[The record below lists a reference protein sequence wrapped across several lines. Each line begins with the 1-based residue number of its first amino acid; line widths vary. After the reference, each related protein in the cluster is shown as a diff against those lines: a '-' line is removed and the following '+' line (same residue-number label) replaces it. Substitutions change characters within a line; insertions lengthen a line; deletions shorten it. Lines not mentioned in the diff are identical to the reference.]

1 MNEEEIRRIA
11 RDEFDKF
18 AENYYRR
25 NYPGFNITSGHNT
38 MGHGVSEYVMS
49 TDTAQGI
56 HFYKQGNGKLLTRKS
71 FELVTGDKATDKDVA
86 ISIRAQDGHIVIEAK
101 NGDLTLRGGNIILET
116 TDAEGSIVSKPA
128 KVFHV
133 KAPEVELES
142 TKMTAIATMDMM
154 MAAGELTMYAE
165 SGPPSMVDGTEPIV
179 GGGLIA
185 TLINALNKAQ
195 AYFRVNR

>member
-1 MNEEEIRRIA
+1 MNEEEIRSLVQG
-11 RDEFDKF
+11 ELDKF

-38 MGHGVSEYVMS
+38 EAHGIGEYCMS
-49 TDTAQGI
+49 TETAQGI
-56 HFYKQGNGKLLTRKS
+56 HFYKQGNCKIVSRKS
-71 FELVTGDKATDKDVA
+71 FEIATADKATDKDVA
-86 ISIRAQDGHIVIEAK
+86 ISIRAQDGDIVIEAK

-142 TKMTAIATMDMM
+142 TKMTAISTMDMM
-154 MAAGELTMYAE
+154 LAAGELTMYAE